1 MAQFHYPSRDTV
13 MPVAYELRF
22 QSLFH
27 EGRALAFPCDERG
40 QVDLDALSE
49 RARLNYFYAH
59 SLIGREFAR
68 PAVQLSDLH

>member
-1 MAQFHYPSRDTV
+1 MAQAFVHEQDTAAA
-13 MPVAYELRF
+13 VAYELRF

-27 EGRALAFPCDERG
+27 EGRAMAFPCDAQG

-49 RARLNYFYAH
+49 KARLNYFYAH
-59 SLIGREFAR
+59 ALIGREFAR